1 MGMEN
6 ENKNESLNKKIEWFA
21 LSATR
26 WIGSPVS
33 LVIHTLLFVSAFWL
47 IFFGISL
54 DQILLTV
61 TTIVSFEAIYLSI
74 FIQMTVNNQSLT
86 LHEVR
91 ENIEEIQEDV
101 EDIQEDVED
110 IQENV
115 EEIQEDVEEI
125 NNELDDDDEE
135 DIVSEKKNT

>member
-1 MGMEN
+1 MN
-6 ENKNESLNKKIEWFA
+6 PSKTLSPFSKKVEWFA
-21 LSATR
+21 LDATR
-26 WIGSPVS
+26 WIGSPMS
-33 LVIHTLLFVSAFWL
+33 LVVHTCLFIGAFLL
-47 IFFGISL
+47 IFFGVSL

-74 FIQMTVNNQSLT
+74 FIQMTVNHQSLA

-91 ENIEEIQEDV
+91 EDLWEIQEDV
-101 EDIQEDVED
+101 EE

-125 NNELDDDDEE
+125 NNDAEE
-135 DIVSEKKNT
+135 PPMKDK